1 MKLQGVEV
9 TSALGETGEGAHP
22 LPHPKVPPP
31 PPPQPCARTS
41 VDTAVIGLTSPTT
54 LPLVERE
61 STQIANVTAELS
73 QE

>member
-22 LPHPKVPPP
+22 LKHPKAPHH
-31 PPPQPCARTS
+31 PPQPCARTS

-61 STQIANVTAELS
+61 SAQIANVTAELS